1 MARPLRIE
9 FPGAI
14 YHVTSRCN
22 RAQASIFLD
31 DIDRNTFLSVL
42 GLTMRRFNVICHA
55 YCLMT
60 NHFHLLL
67 ETPDANLSKAMR
79 QFNSVYTQA
88 FNRRHARVGHLLQ
101 GRFKSIVVDRDAYL
115 LELCRYI
122 VLNPVR
128 ARMVKEPGKYPWS
141 SYRATA
147 GLGKKPDFLAVDWIL
162 EQFGTDRV
170 QARKEYRLFV
180 KAGLDS
186 ESPWNDLRK
195 DRNALLGDDPF
206 LEKLFP
212 LLKDKSAFKKIPRIQ
227 RFADRPALEE
237 ILQGTEGRAQRDAA
251 ILKACHV
258 YGYTQAH
265 VAAATGL
272 HYSTVSKIIRKI
284 E

>member
-1 MARPLRIE
+1 
-9 FPGAI
+9 
-14 YHVTSRCN
+14 VTSRGN
-22 RAQASIFLD
+22 AQAPIFLD

-42 GLTMRRFNVICHA
+42 GLTMRRFNVICHG

-79 QFNSVYTQA
+79 QFNSGYTQA
-88 FNRRHARVGHLLQ
+88 FNRRHGRVGHVLQ

-128 ARMVKEPGKYPWS
+128 AGMVKEPGKYPWS

-186 ESPWNDLRK
+186 ESPWNDLK
-195 DRNALLGDDPF
+195 GQCLLGDDPF

-212 LLKDKSAFKKIPRIQ
+212 LLKDKSAFKEIPRIQ

>member
-9 FPGAI
+9 FPGAN
-14 YHVTSRCN
+14 YHVTSRGN
-22 RAQASIFLD
+22 AQASIFLD
-31 DIDRNTFLSVL
+31 DIDRSTFLAVL

-88 FNRRHARVGHLLQ
+88 FNRRHGRVGHVLQ

-128 ARMVKEPGKYPWS
+128 AGMVKEPGKYPWS
-141 SYRATA
+141 SFRATA

-162 EQFGTDRV
+162 EQFGADRA

-180 KAGLDS
+180 KAGLDA
-186 ESPWNDLRK
+186 ESPWNDLK
-195 DRNALLGDDPF
+195 GQCLLGEGPF

-212 LLKDKSAFKKIPRIQ
+212 LLKDKSVLKEIPRVQ
-227 RFADRPALEE
+227 RFADRPALED
-237 ILQGTEGRAQRDAA
+237 IFHDTEDRTQRDAA
-251 ILKACHV
+251 IFKACNE
-258 YGYTQAH
+258 YGYTQAQIS
-265 VAAATGL
+265 AATGL
-272 HYSTVSKIIRKI
+272 HYSTVSKIIKKVG
-284 E
+284 